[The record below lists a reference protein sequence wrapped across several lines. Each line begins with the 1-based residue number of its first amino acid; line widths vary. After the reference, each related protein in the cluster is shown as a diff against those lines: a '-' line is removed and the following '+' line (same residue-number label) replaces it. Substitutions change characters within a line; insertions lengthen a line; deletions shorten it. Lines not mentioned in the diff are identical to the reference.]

1 MTAIVKSATPVAD
14 RRFFAGL
21 WTPRLAAA
29 TLTLL
34 AIPACSRLGSSQ
46 HREMDWARAALER
59 NEQLQVVASD
69 PQARTF
75 TVRLK
80 DSDELRVLS
89 IDQIVAGPGGPA
101 EAARQSAAAPVPA
114 SAGAAATNGAATN
127 GAATNGAATNGA
139 ATSEAG
145 TAGASAAQTATQN
158 NVASAEQG
166 GAPAQESS
174 STAGATDQATPSSPT
189 AAGPHAERAAD
200 AKAGSV
206 LASGPGYTIKASGAQ
221 PTPTRQATGQ
231 TAARGTPLERLHDP
245 IICQGSRLLHI
256 DNRNLEFDGDAV
268 TAEQG
273 CEIHITNSHIRAKGI
288 GVQARAA
295 SVHIENSE
303 IDGDG
308 GSIDASDGAQVYAEG
323 SRFKGLTRHMEAS
336 AFHDLGGNVWN

>member
-1 MTAIVKSATPVAD
+1 MIAIVKSATRAANLRPCAGSWT
-14 RRFFAGL
+14 RRM
-21 WTPRLAAA
+21 AAA

-34 AIPACSRLGSSQ
+34 VVPACSRLGSAQ
-46 HREMDWARAALER
+46 HEEMDWARAALER
-59 NEQLQVVASD
+59 NGRLQVVASD

-89 IDQIVAGPGGPA
+89 LDQLVAGPPPA
-101 EAARQSAAAPVPA
+101 PTEAQNQSPSQPASPAAAPSPSGTAAAESAADRGSVANASRQSSTNPQGSGAPTDDQGNPTANAQVAQSASNDATVAPAPA
-114 SAGAAATNGAATN
+114 S
-127 GAATNGAATNGA
+127 
-139 ATSEAG
+139 
-145 TAGASAAQTATQN
+145 
-158 NVASAEQG
+158 
-166 GAPAQESS
+166 
-174 STAGATDQATPSSPT
+174 
-189 AAGPHAERAAD
+189 GPHAQPAAD

-206 LASGPGYTIKASGAQ
+206 LASGPGYTIKASGSQ
-221 PTPTRQATGQ
+221 PTGSRQATGQ
-231 TAARGTPLERLHDP
+231 TAARGTPLEHLHDP

-268 TAEQG
+268 TAEAG
-273 CEIHITNSHIRAKGI
+273 CEIHITNSHIHAKGI

-303 IDGDG
+303 IDGES
-308 GSIDASDGAQVYAEG
+308 GSIDASDGAQVYAEA